1 MNFFALRRRRSGVL
15 PGAGSGR
22 KTAARAGERQS
33 AGTGAPISGS
43 MRGVRTDLLTF
54 DHARKL
60 AKRHGTPLLA
70 LSRSVLRESFHSLQ
84 TSLPNVSLYY
94 AIKANPHAEVLRL
107 LHAEGSHFDV
117 SSIEEIRLAQGAGA
131 TPDHLL
137 YTKPF
142 NKPEELRFAF
152 EAGLRWF
159 VVENEAEVA
168 KLASYAPGSNVLV
181 RLRVSNKDAVVDLS
195 YKFGA
200 QSEDVLRLIQAARR
214 AKLKPRGLSFHVGS
228 QCTNPFAYAD
238 ALASC
243 RQLFNLAASK
253 RIILDTLDI
262 GGGFPVSY
270 VESVMPIDRFCEP
283 IAEAIEKY
291 FDQIRVIAE
300 PGRFLVANAVWL
312 ITQVIGKAKRGG
324 VAWYYLDDGV
334 YGSFSGKLFDHCE
347 YAIQSERDG
356 DRELCVIAGPTC
368 DSFDVLYTDRAL
380 PPAEI
385 GDLLI
390 VPGMGAYTNASAS
403 TFNGFP
409 LTRLVAF

>member
-1 MNFFALRRRRSGVL
+1 
-15 PGAGSGR
+15 
-22 KTAARAGERQS
+22 
-33 AGTGAPISGS
+33 

-54 DHARKL
+54 EHAKRL

-70 LSRSVLRESFHSLQ
+70 LSRSVLRESYEALQ
-84 TSLPNVSLYY
+84 KSLPNVALYY
-94 AIKANPHAEVLRL
+94 AIKANPHREVLRL
-107 LHAEGSHFDV
+107 LRAAGSRFDV
-117 SSIEEIRLAQGAGA
+117 SSDEEIRLARRAGAGA
-131 TPDHLL
+131 DDLL
-137 YTKPF
+137 YTKPI
-142 NKPEELRFAF
+142 NKPEELRFAH
-152 EAGLRWF
+152 EAGLTWF
-159 VVENEAEVA
+159 VIDNEAEIA
-168 KLASYAPGSNVLV
+168 KLAACAPGSNVLV
-181 RLRVSNKDAVVDLS
+181 RLRVSTKDAVVDLS

-200 QSEDVLRLIQAARR
+200 RAEDILRLVQAARR
-214 AKLKPRGLSFHVGS
+214 AKLRPRGLSFHVGS

-243 RQLFNLAASK
+243 RQLFNLVASK

-270 VESVMPIDRFCEP
+270 VETVMPIDRFCEP

-291 FDQIRVIAE
+291 FDQCRVIAE

-312 ITQVIGKAKRGG
+312 ITQVIGKSKRGG
-324 VAWYYLDDGV
+324 VPWYYIDDGL
-334 YGSFSGKLFDHCE
+334 YGSFSGKVFDKCE

-385 GDLLI
+385 GDILI

-409 LTRLVAF
+409 LARLVAF

>member
-1 MNFFALRRRRSGVL
+1 TSPQEKISTAASRSSGQVWMARCDSAMTTTPLMPNGLNSWKTTSTMVACARLAASTMDVFTVSRLLSASASQSNSSSSRCRPSACTLFFPSPFLFFDRKISARSFFNVWPPKRHCKKKMNFFALRRRRSGVL

-22 KTAARAGERQS
+22 KTAARADERQS

-84 TSLPNVSLYY
+84 TSLPNVTLYY

-159 VVENEAEVA
+159 VVENEAEV
-168 KLASYAPGSNVLV
+168 
-181 RLRVSNKDAVVDLS
+181 
-195 YKFGA
+195 
-200 QSEDVLRLIQAARR
+200 
-214 AKLKPRGLSFHVGS
+214 
-228 QCTNPFAYAD
+228 
-238 ALASC
+238 
-243 RQLFNLAASK
+243 
-253 RIILDTLDI
+253 
-262 GGGFPVSY
+262 
-270 VESVMPIDRFCEP
+270 
-283 IAEAIEKY
+283 
-291 FDQIRVIAE
+291 
-300 PGRFLVANAVWL
+300 
-312 ITQVIGKAKRGG
+312 
-324 VAWYYLDDGV
+324 
-334 YGSFSGKLFDHCE
+334 
-347 YAIQSERDG
+347 
-356 DRELCVIAGPTC
+356 
-368 DSFDVLYTDRAL
+368 
-380 PPAEI
+380 
-385 GDLLI
+385 
-390 VPGMGAYTNASAS
+390 
-403 TFNGFP
+403 
-409 LTRLVAF
+409 